1 MFKKK
6 ILEISI
12 IYLFYCWN
20 NNCNCN
26 YCNCPIIVVFGK
38 KKDDSNS
45 PPIPSPIPPIPP
57 PINEIKIYE
66 ETISKK
72 SSIIIYNNSEIN
84 QEKPIDYIGEYIFNI
99 YNSDYP
105 TGSEIYSA
113 FVGLLKLKEKKGN
126 TEKDIWMNDIMN
138 NEINLSFPLI
148 KFDFDKKGNK
158 FNFQIPE
165 NSDSQLIS
173 YVKEF
178 IDKIIPL
185 NESNEYEIYYNDEKS
200 KKTNNLDY
208 KERIDNFNLSEAS
221 QNYII
226 HVENGTIDDV
236 KSKRKTVL
244 KFEDTKVNFESEF
257 AGNFT
262 NETQNSIDNIKKN
275 YINAIIQCFESIV
288 TLKSNE
294 IEENKSKNLFEKIN
308 KLSYKDY
315 NSPELKERRR
325 RLNDILKNNKLLT
338 NNQLRELDSFNI
350 DYYYQ
355 PIIFSYPLF
364 KTTFFDSKIGIF
376 AKISFT
382 PQNGLFEIKIDIDK
396 DGEEI
401 KTLHTEEYTNFGD
414 INREI
419 DNIINYVAYIIST
432 NIEMN
437 IEDLYKEYRDQLMNN
452 LIGFNTTFNKFPD
465 VSQIFLTHLD
475 NLFIQIKHG
484 SNNSFATLYE
494 NSSKTNELFES
505 LKNNIFY
512 KDENIIKNIIEISEN
527 ELSLFLQTSQN
538 FSNIIESSKIF
549 FPNIHELV
557 NYQLSLIEKGYDSEF
572 NFDICTF
579 YDIKDNL
586 NELEKIFNNFEN
598 GVKIAIN
605 SENSSYYKYILEE
618 YDNKINPILIYLE
631 YIADMMKNNITN
643 IVGHTEFYGQDYGDE
658 RRNHIINWING
669 LREQYQ
675 SIINNIFIEI
685 NETYEIK
692 TNDLSENATIIIN
705 QYEDIKN
712 NGTEFIEMLRNK
724 GLITFDQNFTIY
736 NEDINLIISIYMN
749 ASQIRDNAYKE
760 YIIKPLNLIKDDFV
774 FTRYESFKY
783 YIDSIINNMIN
794 EIKKNNYNEANIIS
808 ETLNDTINEKYE
820 YYFNSN
826 LMNYI
831 VSKYDNKSLFEEM
844 AEKYYN
850 EVIPA
855 FNEFNNS
862 FFDKVYKSHVEDY
875 VTRPSEIETRLRNY
889 VIMEEKQI
897 NNLIEDINSLII
909 NNIDK
914 EINEGYEKVN
924 NLLKNY
930 LDYFHSQV
938 PKEKYGIDDNENN
951 YNLIEENLKKIGNN
965 NLQKNLYNRKK
976 RDEFNIE
983 KYFSKKEFYITN
995 NLGKIIDEIR
1005 NYFDQYICPIK
1016 EFVCSDENNN
1026 HTSYLYLTNFQITKL
1041 RESISH
1047 LKPLI
1052 SIVDRM
1058 INENSLSGLNIG
1070 DFVKLFEDN
1079 LNFGADALIAQILD
1093 FLSEIN
1099 KNTTLFIKDLTG
1111 GIDEMIKSIYNE
1123 AVNLGFIKGKIEE
1136 IAISIF
1142 YDPSENIKKMK
1153 DFLKNPCG
1161 PQEQIMHI
1169 FDEEIIYYEQK
1180 GSFSFDSSSYN
1191 EDYEK
1196 LVETIKS
1203 NFYNELHTF
1212 LKNIEIPD
1220 YIPNQLYD
1228 KFADYINNTY
1238 STLKNKFLFL
1248 SNITAF
1254 EFLDLNYT
1262 LEEIIYNTLIEL
1274 KDLHYNEVSEL
1285 IEEIYQKYLE
1295 IEKNDIKTTLE
1306 TRFNETLQFLKTQFD
1321 ATYNKYANS
1330 SKVGTFTLDKLN
1342 NETKETIINA
1352 FLLFRDKA
1360 DEIYNK
1366 DNFLKRLNNTQA
1378 KRLEELILEIN
1389 YDVLMFNFTDRL
1401 NVYNKDGNE
1410 RLNQEKLLFSS
1421 NIPVLFVKGFNQSIE
1436 TFLNGIGKEYLNS
1449 IFMSDYLTNIANN
1462 FREITIN
1469 ANNTYNYMNAL
1480 LDDPKTKLYNKLLSQ
1495 RLLKIYGEIRNEISE
1510 EIEYKIKKI
1519 IYPKI
1524 QKFQNEIFY
1533 LIPKNFLTKLSSEIK
1548 SDYMNKTLGKNNIYK
1563 LIPINFTEG
1572 FRENLTLYFKEKFNI
1587 DQLEQ
1592 EYTKNIENDLSELKE
1607 LFTDFHINI
1616 GKRAS
1621 SATLSY
1627 PSGSMNS
1634 IILTFENWNKTIKNY
1649 STFYSFELSDM
1660 KKNLTTK
1667 FIDEKIISPLLSIR
1681 TSFEYEKKKQNDE
1694 IQKYIDQYQVNDI
1707 VADLQTNISMTSI
1720 SESLERIKN
1729 ITTNATN
1736 NLIVDIGHKFS
1747 TLTTELKNNY
1757 PDGFQGFNAKTINL
1771 RNLEESNNNF
1781 NYDLDTI
1788 NYQINLMSQ
1797 KYSKF
1802 KKEIFLNDTFT
1813 NITSLIYLFNND
1825 INRAANSLNYY
1836 FLAYETLISDYVDAS
1851 RVINNLR
1858 NQAKNIQ
1865 IYLREYLYQE
1875 NYKIEEALSVI
1886 KNKIDNGWLIIKEH
1900 IDEHLNSAFN
1910 DTFRRVF
1917 STLEKFQNSNN
1928 NNPVIKPITVYLN
1941 NDKNENVVIAD
1952 FSIDDLNIGY
1962 SYSIEVV
1969 DVYNFK
1975 VNIDTNIDMNAQL
1988 NITVLDVYSEITKG
2002 NLINGS
2008 IGFDNI
2014 FTLRDKSLN
2023 STAYIKTN
2031 NYAYTKEDKVFNLDT
2046 LSWNTNNKQNVYK
2059 KENHIYI
2066 PKMFNNEI

>member
-1 MFKKK
+1 MADAQ
-6 ILEISI
+6 ITTTSNNISTQI
-12 IYLFYCWN
+12 PSPKPSNDNKFCKCIKEKYWNFPLYGYLIVGGI
-20 NNCNCN
+20 
-26 YCNCPIIVVFGK
+26 IIVMIIVLPVVLSGK
-38 KKDDSNS
+38 KKVESN
-45 PPIPSPIPPIPP
+45 PDPFAIPIPPII
-57 PINEIKIYE
+57 INEIIYHEDEIKIYE

-72 SSIIIYNNSEIN
+72 SSIIIYNSSEIN

-99 YNSDYP
+99 YNIDNS

-126 TEKDIWMNDIMN
+126 IEKDIWINNIMN
-138 NEINLSFPLI
+138 NKINLSSPLI

-165 NSDSQLIS
+165 NADLQLIS

-185 NESNEYEIYYNDEKS
+185 TESNEYEIYYNDEKS

-221 QNYII
+221 QNYNI
-226 HVENGTIDDV
+226 HVENGTIDNV
-236 KSKRKTVL
+236 KSKRKIVL

-257 AGNFT
+257 VGNFT

-308 KLSYKDY
+308 NLSYKDY

-325 RLNDILKNNKLLT
+325 RLNNILKNNKLLT
-338 NNQLRELDSFNI
+338 INQLRELDSFNI

-419 DNIINYVAYIIST
+419 DDIINYAAYIIST

-512 KDENIIKNIIEISEN
+512 KDDNIIKNIIEISEN

-538 FSNIIESSKIF
+538 ISNIIESSKIF

-692 TNDLSENATIIIN
+692 TNDLSENATIMMN

-724 GLITFDQNFTIY
+724 GLITYDQNFTIY

-760 YIIKPLNLIKDDFV
+760 YIVKPLNLIKDDFV

-831 VSKYDNKSLFEEM
+831 KSKYDNKSLFEEM

-862 FFDKVYKSHVEDY
+862 FFDKVYKSHIENY
-875 VTRPSEIETRLRNY
+875 VTRPSEIETRLRNIS
-889 VIMEEKQI
+889 IMEEKQI

-951 YNLIEENLKKIGNN
+951 YNLIEENLKIIGN

-983 KYFSKKEFYITN
+983 KYFSNKEFYITN

-1026 HTSYLYLTNFQITKL
+1026 QYISNYHMINFHISKL
-1041 RESISH
+1041 RESVSH

-1052 SIVDRM
+1052 NIADEI
-1058 INENSLSGLNIG
+1058 INENTLSELNP
-1070 DFVKLFEDN
+1070 DTFVQLFEDN
-1079 LNFGADALIAQILD
+1079 FNDGIDNLISQILD
-1093 FLSEIN
+1093 FLFNLN
-1099 KNTTLFIKDLTG
+1099 KNTSLFIKDLTSG
-1111 GIDEMIKSIYNE
+1111 IKENIKNEYRKKIGIDELYT
-1123 AVNLGFIKGKIEE
+1123 KIET
-1136 IAISIF
+1136 ISLNIF
-1142 YDPSENIKKMK
+1142 EVPYEY
-1153 DFLKNPCG
+1153 LKNLKDYLSSPCG
-1161 PQEQIMHI
+1161 PWSNIMKI
-1169 FDEEIIYYEQK
+1169 IDEEIL
-1180 GSFSFDSSSYN
+1180 YN
-1191 EDYEK
+1191 EDKKPYYFDYISYDKDYKELYNEIYENYLNEKEQFLNNLFIPNHIKNKLYIELSDFINETFINLEEK
-1196 LVETIKS
+1196 LL
-1203 NFYNELHTF
+1203 N
-1212 LKNIEIPD
+1212 
-1220 YIPNQLYD
+1220 
-1228 KFADYINNTY
+1228 
-1238 STLKNKFLFL
+1238 L
-1248 SNITAF
+1248 SQITSY
-1254 EFLDLNYT
+1254 EFLDINYNFT
-1262 LEEIIYNTLIEL
+1262 EMIYNTLNEI
-1274 KDLHYNEVSEL
+1274 KDLY
-1285 IEEIYQKYLE
+1285 
-1295 IEKNDIKTTLE
+1295 
-1306 TRFNETLQFLKTQFD
+1306 
-1321 ATYNKYANS
+1321 
-1330 SKVGTFTLDKLN
+1330 
-1342 NETKETIINA
+1342 
-1352 FLLFRDKA
+1352 
-1360 DEIYNK
+1360 
-1366 DNFLKRLNNTQA
+1366 
-1378 KRLEELILEIN
+1378 
-1389 YDVLMFNFTDRL
+1389 
-1401 NVYNKDGNE
+1401 
-1410 RLNQEKLLFSS
+1410 
-1421 NIPVLFVKGFNQSIE
+1421 
-1436 TFLNGIGKEYLNS
+1436 
-1449 IFMSDYLTNIANN
+1449 
-1462 FREITIN
+1462 
-1469 ANNTYNYMNAL
+1469 
-1480 LDDPKTKLYNKLLSQ
+1480 
-1495 RLLKIYGEIRNEISE
+1495 
-1510 EIEYKIKKI
+1510 
-1519 IYPKI
+1519 
-1524 QKFQNEIFY
+1524 
-1533 LIPKNFLTKLSSEIK
+1533 
-1548 SDYMNKTLGKNNIYK
+1548 
-1563 LIPINFTEG
+1563 
-1572 FRENLTLYFKEKFNI
+1572 
-1587 DQLEQ
+1587 
-1592 EYTKNIENDLSELKE
+1592 
-1607 LFTDFHINI
+1607 
-1616 GKRAS
+1616 
-1621 SATLSY
+1621 
-1627 PSGSMNS
+1627 
-1634 IILTFENWNKTIKNY
+1634 
-1649 STFYSFELSDM
+1649 
-1660 KKNLTTK
+1660 
-1667 FIDEKIISPLLSIR
+1667 
-1681 TSFEYEKKKQNDE
+1681 YED
-1694 IQKYIDQYQVNDI
+1694 
-1707 VADLQTNISMTSI
+1707 
-1720 SESLERIKN
+1720 
-1729 ITTNATN
+1729 
-1736 NLIVDIGHKFS
+1736 
-1747 TLTTELKNNY
+1747 
-1757 PDGFQGFNAKTINL
+1757 
-1771 RNLEESNNNF
+1771 
-1781 NYDLDTI
+1781 
-1788 NYQINLMSQ
+1788 
-1797 KYSKF
+1797 
-1802 KKEIFLNDTFT
+1802 
-1813 NITSLIYLFNND
+1813 
-1825 INRAANSLNYY
+1825 
-1836 FLAYETLISDYVDAS
+1836 
-1851 RVINNLR
+1851 
-1858 NQAKNIQ
+1858 
-1865 IYLREYLYQE
+1865 
-1875 NYKIEEALSVI
+1875 I
-1886 KNKIDNGWLIIKEH
+1886 KNKIEETYNNQFEQFKNTIKTSLDNRFTETLNFLNSQYNATYNYYMNKSQIGNYTIDKLNSETKEIIKLSFKNLMEKAKNLSNQTA
-1900 IDEHLNSAFN
+1900 IENYINNSQEKDLSN
-1910 DTFRRVF
+1910 LK
-1917 STLEKFQNSNN
+1917 LEMSYTDFLDILSK
-1928 NNPVIKPITVYLN
+1928 V
-1941 NDKNENVVIAD
+1941 NEN
-1952 FSIDDLNIGY
+1952 N
-1962 SYSIEVV
+1962 
-1969 DVYNFK
+1969 
-1975 VNIDTNIDMNAQL
+1975 QL
-1988 NITVLDVYSEITKG
+1988 
-2002 NLINGS
+2002 
-2008 IGFDNI
+2008 
-2014 FTLRDKSLN
+2014 SL
-2023 STAYIKTN
+2023 Y
-2031 NYAYTKEDKVFNLDT
+2031 
-2046 LSWNTNNKQNVYK
+2046 
-2059 KENHIYI
+2059 
-2066 PKMFNNEI
+2066 